1 MGKICIAAIL
11 VVAAGC
17 RQAETLDQRAA
28 RMAGESEAARRA
40 ITAIGAEWARLTAAG
55 HADSIAEH
63 YDVNAMI
70 LPPNV
75 PPVRGRDSIRAFMAV
90 INTMSSPAPTL
101 AFRSDSVW
109 ASGPLAVEVGRWTIA
124 WPAAAKR
131 PPGAPAADSGKYMT
145 RWVNENGRWLM
156 VQHIWNSDNP
166 MPQVG
171 GTQ

>member
-1 MGKICIAAIL
+1 MGKLCIAAIL
-11 VVAAGC
+11 VMAAGC

-70 LPPNV
+70 LPPNM

-90 INTMSSPAPTL
+90 INTMSSPPSILTIL
-101 AFRSDSVW
+101 VDSVW
-109 ASGPLAVEVGRWTIA
+109 ASGPHAVEVGRWTFVF
-124 WPAAAKR
+124 PAAAKR
-131 PPGAPAADSGKYMT
+131 PPGMPPADSGKYMA
-145 RWVNENGRWLM
+145 RWVNEDGRWLM
-156 VQHIWNSDNP
+156 THDIWNSDVP
-166 MPQVG
+166 MPQIG